1 MTVLRTFLYADSWV
15 ALERLLKDATW
26 PASGMDRAK
35 PLQVSGC
42 TIATGAGS
50 EWVLVETEPGDMSEA
65 WASLGE
71 GSTDETIN
79 TDLIVGTELPWPTWQ
94 AALAR
99 LKALTA
105 VVEQTIEAN
114 GRKNQPTELAG
125 VLISWQ
131 VVRVRPQIAATS
143 DKTFAAGARL
153 TVQIKCRR
161 RPA

>member
-1 MTVLRTFLYADSWV
+1 MTVVGPFLYLDAWV
-15 ALERLLKDATW
+15 ALERLLKAATW

-65 WASLGE
+65 WSALGE
-71 GSTDETIN
+71 GSTDEVIL
-79 TDLIVGTELPWPTWQ
+79 TDLIVGTELPWPTWT
-94 AALAR
+94 AAGAR

-105 VVEQTIEAN
+105 VVDQTLAAN
-114 GRKNQPTELAG
+114 SRPNTPTELNG
-125 VLISWQ
+125 VLVSWQ
-131 VVRVRPQIAATS
+131 VVRIRPQIAVSA

-161 RPA
+161 RPV